1 MEKESGNSRA
11 GRDPGERDREGR
23 SHPASHQHPPLWGGQ
38 AWKQHLATRISGCAT
53 AQGAAGCD
61 EGQEWGHLEG
71 GLRKTVRW
79 LHRQSLPHSKTS
91 STRGWGAPTRH
102 GVPVGHCRASWE
114 QLRPLRAA
122 WAAPG
127 LAALLEKAP
136 VGCHLSLAAAR
147 DPRALTPSPHPPSV
161 LSSLVVPQM
170 VPKMPVPAVT
180 QVCRAA
186 WAMAASRLPRH
197 EISHCSPKNIPL
209 SSPTAPSAEGLGA
222 VGQGGVGDK
231 THQCGVPDTK
241 GPQKGVRQGSQQ
253 WQSDGSVPGRS
264 EGKGCCPFPVRALGT
279 RGVSGTLGTGPGGA
293 GD

>member
-1 MEKESGNSRA
+1 MF
-11 GRDPGERDREGR
+11 GRWTAENC
-23 SHPASHQHPPLWGGQ
+23 PAAPQTKPPSLQ
-38 AWKQHLATRISGCAT
+38 NKQHTGLGGSHTTWGASGTLQSQLGT
-53 AQGAAGCD
+53 AQALKGCL
-61 EGQEWGHLEG
+61 GCSQ
-71 GLRKTVRW
+71 
-79 LHRQSLPHSKTS
+79 
-91 STRGWGAPTRH
+91 A
-102 GVPVGHCRASWE
+102 
-114 QLRPLRAA
+114 
-122 WAAPG
+122 
-127 LAALLEKAP
+127 AALLEKAP

-161 LSSLVVPQM
+161 LSSLVMPQT

>member
-1 MEKESGNSRA
+1 MEKESENSRA

-61 EGQEWGHLEG
+61 EGQEWGRLEG
-71 GLRKTVRW
+71 GLWKTVRR
-79 LHRQSLPHSKTS
+79 LRRQSLPHSKTS

-161 LSSLVVPQM
+161 LSSLVVPQT

-222 VGQGGVGDK
+222 VGQGGVRDK

-241 GPQKGVRQGSQQ
+241 GPQKGSDRAPSGGRVTAPCQGAPKAKAAAPS
-253 WQSDGSVPGRS
+253 P
-264 EGKGCCPFPVRALGT
+264 
-279 RGVSGTLGTGPGGA
+279 SGHWEHGE
-293 GD
+293 